1 MSNSNF
7 VPDIEKPGWKF
18 GYQKDII
25 DIIVNVHFNL
35 YTSESMCCRAIT
47 FTFSILQSWQWE
59 GQSGLK
65 DIRQC
70 ETALMGEWC
79 LSDVGWL
86 PTCERL
92 LTRFALAAFDDR
104 WCQTHHLFA
113 GESNHNRIFPFHVQP
128 CQKSFCRLI
137 VMLSVLKFHVRVK
150 YQKIITMG
158 WIIGQVETFA
168 GKIHDQMQKIPF
180 NWDGGITATKTAST
194 DYPVFTAYSAFTA
207 ETVAYMP
214 VWIDR

>member
-1 MSNSNF
+1 MDTNIICQLFTFF
-7 VPDIEKPGWKF
+7 VGHKCYLAAGWNHSITSCPTLSVMQKSSSRKPCLSIDILKK
-18 GYQKDII
+18 QII
-25 DIIVNVHFNL
+25 DYIVYYVQFQFRPWQRKTWLKIWVSKGHYWHHIVNVHFNL

-70 ETALMGEWC
+70 ETLMGEWC

-86 PTCERL
+86 PTCGRL

-128 CQKSFCRLI
+128 CQKK
-137 VMLSVLKFHVRVK
+137 VSVDWF
-150 YQKIITMG
+150 
-158 WIIGQVETFA
+158 
-168 GKIHDQMQKIPF
+168 
-180 NWDGGITATKTAST
+180 
-194 DYPVFTAYSAFTA
+194 
-207 ETVAYMP
+207 
-214 VWIDR
+214 

>member
-1 MSNSNF
+1 MSEYWY
-7 VPDIEKPGWKF
+7 IEEANYRLYCLLCPIPISSLTWK
-18 GYQKDII
+18 
-25 DIIVNVHFNL
+25 NL
-35 YTSESMCCRAIT
+35 AENLGIKRTLLTSLSMSILICTHQNLCVVEPLLLLFA
-47 FTFSILQSWQWE
+47 ILQSWQWE

-70 ETALMGEWC
+70 ETLMGEWC

-128 CQKSFCRLI
+128 CQKSFCRL
-137 VMLSVLKFHVRVK
+137 VLMF
-150 YQKIITMG
+150 
-158 WIIGQVETFA
+158 
-168 GKIHDQMQKIPF
+168 
-180 NWDGGITATKTAST
+180 
-194 DYPVFTAYSAFTA
+194 
-207 ETVAYMP
+207 
-214 VWIDR
+214 

>member
-7 VPDIEKPGWKF
+7 VPDMEKPGWKF

-92 LTRFALAAFDDR
+92 LTWFALAAFDDR

-128 CQKSFCRLI
+128 CQKNFCRLI
-137 VMLSVLKFHVRVK
+137 VMLSVLKFHVRVN

-168 GKIHDQMQKIPF
+168 GKIHDQMQKIPWRYHRHKNCF
-180 NWDGGITATKTAST
+180 HWLPCFHRLQCIHSWNSGL
-194 DYPVFTAYSAFTA
+194 Y
-207 ETVAYMP
+207 
-214 VWIDR
+214 VWIDN

>member
-7 VPDIEKPGWKF
+7 VPDIEKHGWKF

-25 DIIVNVHFNL
+25 DIIVNVHFIL

-70 ETALMGEWC
+70 ETLMGEWC

-128 CQKSFCRLI
+128 CQKSFCRL
-137 VMLSVLKFHVRVK
+137 VLMLAASKFHVRVK

-168 GKIHDQMQKIPF
+168 GKIYDQMQKNPLRMEVLPQ
-180 NWDGGITATKTAST
+180 KTAST
-194 DYPVFTAYSAFTA
+194 DYPVFTAYSAF
-207 ETVAYMP
+207 
-214 VWIDR
+214 

>member
-1 MSNSNF
+1 MSEYWYIEEANYILYCLLCPIPISSLK
-7 VPDIEKPGWKF
+7 EKPGWKF
-18 GYQKDII
+18 GYQEDII
-25 DIIVNVHFNL
+25 DIIVDVHFIL

-70 ETALMGEWC
+70 ETLMGEWC

-113 GESNHNRIFPFHVQP
+113 WESSHNRIFPFHYEEHGWKPVGAY
-128 CQKSFCRLI
+128 KSEEAAFNEPI
-137 VMLSVLKFHVRVK
+137 HLS
-150 YQKIITMG
+150 
-158 WIIGQVETFA
+158 
-168 GKIHDQMQKIPF
+168 
-180 NWDGGITATKTAST
+180 
-194 DYPVFTAYSAFTA
+194 
-207 ETVAYMP
+207 
-214 VWIDR
+214 